1 MPKSGWKTSEFA
13 VTVLTAAAAL
23 IAALA
28 GQLSPRYA
36 AIAAA
41 VSVGLYAVSRG
52 LAKVPTPVVPPVQGT
67 TVTPPPPQ

>member
-1 MPKSGWKTSEFA
+1 MQKPGWKTTEFA
-13 VTVLTAAAAL
+13 VTVLTALAAL

-52 LAKVPTPVVPPVQGT
+52 LAKVPTPVIPPAPP
-67 TVTPPPPQ
+67 TP